1 MNAIM
6 KKEIT
11 EILHTDKNIS
21 QDSFDKVFELM
32 YPEIKRLANLQLL
45 KLNAGQTITP
55 TVLVNECY
63 LKLSKPSNLHF
74 ENRKHFTYTVAR
86 CMRQFL
92 MDRLKQNMRQKR
104 AGEKSSDGIT
114 SIVGVD
120 DINIDLLD
128 IDKIINKL
136 DTINSNLAQLV
147 VLKFF
152 SGNSLEEI
160 ANIQEV
166 SRSTIMRHW
175 KMAKSYIK
183 VLQYE
188 I

>member
-1 MNAIM
+1 MQAMM
-6 KKEIT
+6 KNQIT
-11 EILHTDKNIS
+11 QILSADDNVS
-21 QDSFDKVFELM
+21 QDSFDKVFEMM
-32 YPEIKRLANLQLL
+32 YPEIKRLANFQLL

-63 LKLSKPSNLHF
+63 LKLSKPSYLSF
-74 ENRKHFTYTVAR
+74 KNRKHFTYTVAL

-104 AGEKSSDGIT
+104 AGEKNSDGLT
-114 SIVGVD
+114 SIIGVD
-120 DINIDLLD
+120 DINITLFDS
-128 IDKIINKL
+128 DKIINKL
-136 DTINSNLAQLV
+136 NEINPKLARLV

-152 SGNSLEEI
+152 SGHSLEEV
-160 ANIQEV
+160 AEIQEV
-166 SRSTIMRHW
+166 SRSTIMRNW

-183 VLQYE
+183 VLHQE